1 MVAFLDAKDFIGL
14 VIGVALIVYLLFAL
28 LFPEKL

>member
-1 MVAFLDAKDFIGL
+1 MNLDFFIGGL
-14 VIGVALIVYLLFAL
+14 IAAALIVYLIYSI

>member
-1 MVAFLDAKDFIGL
+1 MTAFLDAKDFVGL
-14 VIGVALIVYLLFAL
+14 ALGAALIVYLLFAL